1 MALTRVPAG
10 GKTLRKGR
18 SAWWWVHHWLGLKL
32 AIFMT
37 FVLATGTLAT
47 LSNEIDWLV
56 DPAQRVTPQDAPT
69 ASWGDW
75 AAAVKAAEP
84 EATLQYL
91 AAPLDPWFAAR
102 VVIERPD
109 GGLRIAYVDPWTS
122 EVQGVHGWFNI
133 NRFLRNTHRHLMMP
147 VDIGVPIVGSMALVL
162 LVSMITGLVTYKKVW
177 RGFTRLPQW
186 RKGRQGEARRFAG
199 DLHRFAGLWSIWF
212 LALIIVTG
220 LWYVVEV
227 FGGQAPP
234 GPRPTVVTGA
244 AQPVG
249 AELDALIA
257 RAQAADPDL
266 RIAGV
271 SFPDDKGRGVLVAG
285 QAKAILVRDRANAVW
300 VDPRNGEVLLTA
312 RGEDLNLHQRISEAA
327 DPLHFGTF
335 GGLATRLIWFVFGVV
350 MTGLSVTRVMIYSL
364 RMARAQDEARPRH
377 GLVRLWISF
386 GPAAYPA
393 VGLIL
398 ISLALT
404 PGAVISAAGG

>member
-1 MALTRVPAG
+1 MARFPVQAG
-10 GKTLRKGR
+10 GKTPKKGR
-18 SAWWWVHHWLGLKL
+18 SPWWWVHHWLGLKL

-56 DPAQRVTPQDAPT
+56 DPAQRVMPRETPK

-91 AAPLDPWFAAR
+91 VAPLEPWFAAR

-122 EVQGVHGWFNI
+122 EVRGVHGWFNV

-147 VDIGVPIVGSMALVL
+147 VAVGVPIVGSMALVL
-162 LVSMITGLVTYKKVW
+162 LVSLITGLVTYKKFW

-186 RKGRQGEARRFAG
+186 RKGRQGEARRFTG
-199 DLHRFAGLWSIWF
+199 DLHRFVGLWSIWF
-212 LALIIVTG
+212 LALIILTG

-227 FGGQAPP
+227 FGGRAPP
-234 GPRPTVVTGA
+234 EPKPQVVTGA
-244 AQPVG
+244 AQPIG
-249 AELDALIA
+249 PELDALIA
-257 RAQAADPDL
+257 RAQAVDPDL
-266 RIAGV
+266 RISGV
-271 SFPDDKGRGVLVAG
+271 SFPGEKGRGVLVVG
-285 QAKAILVRDRANAVW
+285 QARAILVRDRANAIW
-300 VDPRNGEVLLTA
+300 VDPRDGKVLLA
-312 RGEDLNLHQRISEAA
+312 SRGEQMNLHQRISEAA

-335 GGLATRLIWFVFGVV
+335 GGLSTRLIWFLFGLLV
-350 MTGLSVTRVMIYSL
+350 TGLSVTGVMIYSL
-364 RMARAQDEARPRH
+364 RMARAQNETRPRH
-377 GLVRLWISF
+377 GLLRLWVSF

-393 VGLIL
+393 LGLIL
-398 ISLALT
+398 ISIALT
-404 PGAVISAAGG
+404 PGAVVAAAGG

>member
-1 MALTRVPAG
+1 MAPTAVPAVRKKG
-10 GKTLRKGR
+10 QKGR

-47 LSNEIDWLV
+47 LSNEIDWLI
-56 DPAQRVTPQDAPT
+56 DPAQRIMPRDART

-84 EATLQYL
+84 EAKLQYL

-122 EVQGVHGWFNI
+122 QVQGMHGWFNV

-147 VDIGVPIVGSMALVL
+147 VQIGVPIVGSMAFVL
-162 LVSMITGLVTYKKVW
+162 LASMITGLVTYKKFW
-177 RGFTRLPQW
+177 RGFTRVPQW
-186 RKGRQGEARRFAG
+186 RKGRQGEARRFTG

-212 LALIIVTG
+212 LAVIIVTG
-220 LWYVVEV
+220 VWYVVEV

-234 GPRPTVVTGA
+234 EPRPRVVTGA

-249 AELDALIA
+249 AELDGLIA
-257 RAQAADPDL
+257 RAQAADPGL
-266 RIAGV
+266 RIKGV
-271 SFPDDKGRGVLVAG
+271 AFPDEKGRGVAIAG
-285 QAKAILVRDRANAVW
+285 QARAILVRDRANTVW
-300 VDPRNGEVLLTA
+300 VDPRDGKVLLA
-312 RGEDLNLHQRISEAA
+312 SRGEDLNLHQRISEAA

-335 GGLATRLIWFVFGVV
+335 GGLATRLIWFVFGGV
-350 MTGLSVTRVMIYSL
+350 MTGLSVTGVMIYSL
-364 RMARAQDEARPRH
+364 RMARAQNDARPRH
-377 GLVRLWISF
+377 GLARLWASF

-398 ISLALT
+398 ISIALT
-404 PGAVISAAGG
+404 PGAVIAAAGG